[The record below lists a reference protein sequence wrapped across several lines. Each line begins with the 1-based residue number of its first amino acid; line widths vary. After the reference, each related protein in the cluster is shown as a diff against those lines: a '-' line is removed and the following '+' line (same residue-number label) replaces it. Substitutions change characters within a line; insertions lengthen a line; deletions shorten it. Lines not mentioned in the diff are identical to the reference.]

1 MKIIIVGCGRLGA
14 HLALSLSQEGHSVT
28 VVDTDRE
35 ALSSLGPDF
44 QGEIVVGKG
53 IDEDVLRRAGIEEA
67 DVFIAA
73 TGYENTNIMAS
84 YVASE
89 IFGVKNVITRLD
101 DPKKAEIFQSFGLN
115 VISPVTLAAEAI
127 RKCVEGIQCTLLSSA
142 EEK

>member
-1 MKIIIVGCGRLGA
+1 MKILIVGCGRLGSY
-14 HLALSLSQEGHSVT
+14 LALSFSQEGHSVT
-28 VVDTDRE
+28 VVDEDRE
-35 ALSSLGPDF
+35 ALASLGPDF

-53 IDEDVLRRAGIEEA
+53 IDEDVLRRAGIEQA

-84 YVASE
+84 YVARE

-101 DPKKAEIFQSFGLN
+101 DPKKAEIFRNLGLN
-115 VISPVTLAAEAI
+115 VISPVMLAAEAI
-127 RKCVEGIQCTLLSSA
+127 RKCVEGVQCISLSSA